1 MAEKNDE
8 LHATP
13 SNLQWLRS
21 WFTSKPVRQTMTAL
35 KDKEQVSDMGLFRQD
50 RARQRT
56 RAKLKDDSKDGG
68 RESGKTRRRIAG
80 LTE

>member
-1 MAEKNDE
+1 
-8 LHATP
+8 
-13 SNLQWLRS
+13 
-21 WFTSKPVRQTMTAL
+21 MTAL

-80 LTE
+80 